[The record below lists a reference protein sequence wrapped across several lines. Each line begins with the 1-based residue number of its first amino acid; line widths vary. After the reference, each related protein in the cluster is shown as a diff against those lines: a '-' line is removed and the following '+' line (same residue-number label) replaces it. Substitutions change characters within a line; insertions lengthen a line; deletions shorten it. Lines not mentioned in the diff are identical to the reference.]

1 MTSNRNSSSGRQ
13 IIVLI
18 GVLILACMCL
28 VTLTAAAYF
37 LFIRPSNTGNN
48 NPDVTPEIIAE
59 ENTPDAVVS
68 PGSTETIEA
77 TSAATSTPE
86 PSLAPA
92 TLPAVT
98 MAVTEIPTSTPSPSP
113 TPVEEPTLFVTDT
126 PSPTATAS
134 SGGVGIPAP
143 RLVNHTNCQNS
154 ISEFPRNGTIE
165 FQWTWT
171 QRVDSGRGYYL
182 EVRIGPR
189 GASNLSSQGGLGN
202 EVLVDPAQNL
212 WRVQISVSNF
222 YQDTANDYEWQV
234 AYMNNNRRLVVASG
248 RGCFNIR

>member
-1 MTSNRNSSSGRQ
+1 MTSNRNSSNGRQ

-37 LFIRPSNTGNN
+37 LFVRPSSTTTNS
-48 NPDVTPEIIAE
+48 DVTPEIVAE
-59 ENTPDAVVS
+59 ESTPDAVVS
-68 PGSTETIEA
+68 PDSTEAIEA
-77 TSAATSTPE
+77 TSVPTSTLE
-86 PSLAPA
+86 PSVAPA

-98 MAVTEIPTSTPSPSP
+98 MAVTEIPTNTPSPSP
-113 TPVEEPTLFVTDT
+113 TLMEEPTLFVTDT
-126 PSPTATAS
+126 PSPTATPG

-143 RLVNHTNCQNS
+143 RLVNHINCQNS

-202 EVLVDPAQNL
+202 EVLVDPTQNL